1 MADLYLS
8 LLVMTVFSLAMF
20 AAVRRATRGFSPQGV
35 NRTAVAVVGLIVGY
49 ILLVWDRWWLARVFP
64 YSSLIVVGNWF
75 PLWAATLAALV
86 WHRTT
91 GHPWRRAVDVLALA
105 AVAVFSLVAPFLG
118 AAPECGADWQEGRF
132 CLQTTPVTCTPASA
146 ATLLRFHGIDASE
159 QEMAELCLT
168 RRGTTWQGLYHGL
181 KRKTAGTRWD
191 VEVTQ
196 PDFASLRSL
205 AEQSGSPMLLRVGLA
220 SNAQVSPEFERE
232 LGWRPGTGHSVVL
245 LRFLS
250 NEMVEVA
257 DPTPGIGREQ
267 WTVDE
272 FQTLWDGQIVRLV
285 PRRTGFQPVAAM
297 VAR

>member
-1 MADLYLS
+1 
-8 LLVMTVFSLAMF
+8 
-20 AAVRRATRGFSPQGV
+20 
-35 NRTAVAVVGLIVGY
+35 
-49 ILLVWDRWWLARVFP
+49 
-64 YSSLIVVGNWF
+64 
-75 PLWAATLAALV
+75 
-86 WHRTT
+86 
-91 GHPWRRAVDVLALA
+91 
-105 AVAVFSLVAPFLG
+105 
-118 AAPECGADWQEGRF
+118 
-132 CLQTTPVTCTPASA
+132 
-146 ATLLRFHGIDASE
+146 
-159 QEMAELCLT
+159 MAELCLT

-196 PDFASLRSL
+196 LDFASLRSL